1 MRDTRYAICDKRWA
15 VWFLLVVFLALG
27 VTYSV
32 VTPIFEASDEL
43 WHYPVVQ
50 YIAAGHGLPV
60 QTPADRAW
68 PVEAAGQPAAAVLC
82 AGRSAHGLD

>member
-1 MRDTRYAICDKRWA
+1 MRDQRPSASRRWA
-15 VWFLLVVFLALG
+15 VTLLLAIFVALS
-27 VTYSV
+27 VSYSV

-60 QTPADRAW
+60 QTPVDRPGLWKQQASQ
-68 PVEAAGQPAAAVLC
+68 PPLYYALAALLTA
-82 AGRSAHGLD
+82 